1 MIAIDVIMATKN
13 KTPFDVLV
21 DALPL
26 VTQSRKNIFDFFQN
40 CIDQNLVLNATM
52 DIPND
57 TLIENTTRYYAT
69 TVENAQTF
77 QNAFADMSAEFS
89 MKKMWDEIGFDIS
102 FEQHEVD
109 FDKEYNVNELINLD
123 GHIWKYFFPN

>member
-1 MIAIDVIMATKN
+1 MITIDVTMTKKD
-13 KTPFDVLV
+13 KTPFNSLV

-26 VTQSRKNIFDFFQN
+26 VSQSHKNIFDFFQN
-40 CIDQNLVLNATM
+40 CIDQNLVLNASRIIFK
-52 DIPND
+52 DIQID
-57 TLIENTTRYYAT
+57 DTTRYYAT
-69 TVENAQTF
+69 TIENAQTF

-109 FDKEYNVNELINLD
+109 FDDELGVMDLINSD
-123 GHIWKYFFPN
+123 GRIWDTEF

>member
-1 MIAIDVIMATKN
+1 MIAIDVTMSKKD
-13 KTPFDVLV
+13 KTPFDSLV

-26 VTQSRKNIFDFFQN
+26 VSQSHKNIFDFFQN
-40 CIDQNLVLNATM
+40 CIDQNLVLNATV
-52 DIPND
+52 DIPIY

-77 QNAFADMSAEFS
+77 QNAFADMSVEFS

-109 FDKEYNVNELINLD
+109 FDEELGVMDLISSN
-123 GHIWKYFFPN
+123 GRIWDTEF

>member
-1 MIAIDVIMATKN
+1 MITIDVTMTKKD
-13 KTPFDVLV
+13 KTPFDPLV

-26 VTQSRKNIFDFFQN
+26 VSQSHKNIFDFFQN
-40 CIDQNLVLNATM
+40 CIDQNLVLNACRIIFK
-52 DIPND
+52 DIQID
-57 TLIENTTRYYAT
+57 NTTRYFAT
-69 TVENAQTF
+69 TIENAQTF

-109 FDKEYNVNELINLD
+109 FDEELGVMDLISSN
-123 GHIWKYFFPN
+123 GRIWDTEF